1 MRPMPAQRRFTPAPV
16 ALAAALALALA
27 SGHAPRAHAQQV
39 TAAAPQAVVSIDIP
53 ALPLGAALNELARQ
67 GNLQMT
73 FAAAL
78 VAGKQAPAVSGR
90 MTVEQAL
97 ERLLAGSGLAART
110 QGQQVVVV
118 AASTRTADQAAPA
131 PAPETQE
138 LPAIVVQHKRES
150 RVSRGA
156 TNLPLELKETPQSIS
171 TIDASALRDFGL
183 SGSNDALQYGTGLV
197 VDEWETSRTSFNARG
212 FEVMLTQIDGV
223 GMSNEWGIATG
234 QLDTYLFEK
243 IELIRG
249 ANGLLTGVGNS
260 SGTINYVRK
269 RPTNRDGGEFLL
281 SWGSY
286 GSARAAAD
294 YNKVL
299 TEDRRWA
306 ARVVAAH
313 EDKESYLRSL
323 HDRRQAL
330 YGVVEGQVGDQGVL
344 SMGLTVQDY
353 RQRSPMWGSL
363 TLNYADGSLAE
374 FDVSAS
380 TSQDWTRWNLRSYN
394 AFVEYTHVL
403 SPDWEAKLSYN
414 HRRSDQDVKLFYAY
428 SLSGTLNPDNTGLL
442 GWPYRSE
449 SESGS
454 DIVEANLNGR
464 FEAWG
469 RSHELV
475 VGLSHARQKSKSEYY
490 SIVSAPDP
498 TLPAF
503 PYPGDVYAEPVW
515 GDKLPSADGRQR
527 LTRLYGALRL
537 SLSEDLK
544 GIVGLN
550 AIHLVRDGTAIYGG
564 GTNLDNE
571 KTSKASPYVG
581 LTYDL
586 TPQTLAYASYSDIY
600 QAQDRRDVNGRYL
613 PAMKGVNTE
622 LGLKSEWWQRRL
634 LSTVAVFR
642 AEQKGLATEAGF
654 DPVAQQW
661 YYEPRDVLSRG
672 IEAELSGRPN
682 HYTQL
687 AAGVTV
693 LKLTGPDG
701 GDIYEWV
708 PRRSVKLRGDV
719 RLPQWPQWRLG
730 AGVRWQSDIRKNLDG
745 DGGARQDAYAVVDAF
760 ATYDLS
766 DRATLRL
773 NVNNVFDEKY
783 LRTVQY
789 GAIYGAPRTATLT
802 LEYRL

>member
-1 MRPMPAQRRFTPAPV
+1 MRPMPLHRRFTPAPL
-16 ALAAALALALA
+16 ALAAALTLAVA
-27 SGHAPRAHAQQV
+27 AGHAPLAHAQH
-39 TAAAPQAVVSIDIP
+39 AAAAARQAQMQIDIP
-53 ALPLGAALNELARQ
+53 AQPLGAALNELARQ
-67 GNLQMT
+67 ANLQMT

-78 VAGKQAPAVSGR
+78 VAGQQAPAVSGR

-97 ERLLAGSGLAART
+97 ERLLAGSGLAARV
-110 QGQQVVVV
+110 QGSQVVVV
-118 AASTRTADQAAPA
+118 ATSTRTADDAAARPA
-131 PAPETQE
+131 SEVQE
-138 LPAIVVQHKRES
+138 LPAIVVQQKRES

-171 TIDASALRDFGL
+171 TIDASTLRDFGL

-197 VDEWETSRTSFNARG
+197 VDEWETSRTSFSARG

-234 QLDTYLFEK
+234 QLDSYLFEK

-269 RPTNRDGGEFLL
+269 RPTNQDGGEFLL

-286 GSARAAAD
+286 GSARAAVD

-313 EDKESYLRSL
+313 EDKDSYLRAL
-323 HDRRQAL
+323 RDRRQAL
-330 YGVVEGQVGDQGVL
+330 YGVVEGQVGEQGVL
-344 SMGLTVQDY
+344 SMGLSVQDY

-363 TLNYADGSLAE
+363 TLNYPDGSLAE

-403 SPDWEAKLSYN
+403 SPDWETKLSYN
-414 HRRSDQDVKLFYAY
+414 HRRGDQDVKLFYAY
-428 SLSGTLNPDNTGLL
+428 SLSGALNPDNTGLL

-449 SESGS
+449 SESSS

-475 VGLSHARQKSKSEYY
+475 VGLSHARQKSVSQYY

-498 TLPAF
+498 ALPAF

-515 GDKLPSADGRQR
+515 GAKLPSADGRQR

-537 SLSEDLK
+537 GLSERLK
-544 GIVGLN
+544 GIIGLN
-550 AIHLVRDGTAIYGG
+550 AISLVRDGTAIYGG

-600 QAQDRRDVNGRYL
+600 QAQDKRDVNGRYL

-634 LSTVAVFR
+634 LSTVAIFR
-642 AEQKGLATEAGF
+642 AEQRGLATEAGF
-654 DPVAQQW
+654 DPVAQQS

-682 HYTQL
+682 DYTQV

-708 PRRSVKLRGDV
+708 PRRSLKLRADV
-719 RLPQWPQWRLG
+719 RVPGWPQLRLG
-730 AGVRWQSDIRKNLDG
+730 AGVRWQSDIRKDL
-745 DGGARQDAYAVVDAF
+745 GARQDAYALVDTF
-760 ATYDLS
+760 AAYDLS